1 MFPFGGNKISILCLL
16 TWSEPEITYIWLLL
30 WLLGSNSPSIIIQSF
45 ITGDE
50 RNGEPGQPL
59 KIISFAAP
67 SLLHLSRFHRH
78 SMQNTIPIHQHQAI
92 TTLECR
98 PREETPPLSLLLI
111 IPGATSAAA
120 AAPSRLQFALESGCP
135 SSRRPGVW
143 FARPEASRR
152 SFAL

>member
-98 PREETPPLSLLLI
+98 PREETPH
-111 IPGATSAAA
+111 
-120 AAPSRLQFALESGCP
+120 
-135 SSRRPGVW
+135 
-143 FARPEASRR
+143 
-152 SFAL
+152 